1 MHSTWIVL
9 LIYKGLIEHCNYQL
23 EKPGQITGLRA
34 GGEDEFRFLNL
45 GV

>member
-9 LIYKGLIEHCNYQL
+9 LIYKELIEHCNYQL
-23 EKPGQITGLRA
+23 DKLGQITGLRV
-34 GGEDEFRFLNL
+34 GVEDEFRFLNL